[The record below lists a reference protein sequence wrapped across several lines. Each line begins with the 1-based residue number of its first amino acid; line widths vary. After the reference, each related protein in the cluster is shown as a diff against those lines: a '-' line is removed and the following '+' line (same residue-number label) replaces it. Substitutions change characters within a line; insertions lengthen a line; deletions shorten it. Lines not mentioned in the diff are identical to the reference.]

1 MRKILLGGRGGFLS
15 CISFLNRLV
24 KSRESLSSDNRDKY
38 HLEMLTEQGP
48 QVKRTLEFRPPGT
61 NCYHKSRFPIKNDRQ
76 FPALLPCHLA
86 DTACYSTFQS
96 LQSEINF
103 FIVYC
108 CM

>member
-48 QVKRTLEFRPPGT
+48 QVKRTLEFCIASAT
-61 NCYHKSRFPIKNDRQ
+61 
-76 FPALLPCHLA
+76 LLPTEFTSWGTRWGLG
-86 DTACYSTFQS
+86 YRRSQ
-96 LQSEINF
+96 
-103 FIVYC
+103 
-108 CM
+108 